1 MKHIF
6 TLAFMAASM
15 AMMAQVGLI
24 TWEVNMAN
32 ETVSPEGVYIA
43 GGDYFGLPG
52 DNPMTDEDG
61 DGVWTITMAMPLT
74 IPEHIRSPTEL
85 AQITLAKRI
94 S

>member
-32 ETVSPEGVYIA
+32 ETVSPEGVFLA

-52 DNPMTDEDG
+52 DNPLADDDG
-61 DGVWTITMAMPLT
+61 DGVWTITMAMPLD
-74 IPEHIRSPTEL
+74 
-85 AQITLAKRI
+85 
-94 S
+94 

>member
-43 GGDYFGLPG
+43 GGDYFG
-52 DNPMTDEDG
+52 
-61 DGVWTITMAMPLT
+61 
-74 IPEHIRSPTEL
+74 RSW
-85 AQITLAKRI
+85 
-94 S
+94 